1 MNLSFYDKMALS
13 TFSSLEKQSLYQ
25 VLCSIMIVDG
35 NRDSREIA
43 IINEVNQI
51 MGITV
56 ADVEASRKLSE
67 STMTNTL
74 RNMDTIKK
82 VYVAKFMAQIILA
95 DGTVTPKEELF
106 FNYMHQ
112 KLGLPN
118 VD

>member
-1 MNLSFYDKMALS
+1 MNLSIYDKMALS

-25 VLCSIMIVDG
+25 LLCGVMIVDG

-82 VYVAKFMAQIILA
+82 VYVAFMAQIILA

-112 KLGLPN
+112 KLGLTN